1 MVEAGRSQ
9 EGASPRPLLPM
20 YDFIQMVTPTDYIK
34 DCPRHCIALYSNSHR
49 YIRGVRH
56 LLKSC
61 TRFRNQLDF
70 QLIFDFKLDFSD
82 FQAPEI
88 NGDLAKMLV

>member
-1 MVEAGRSQ
+1 M
-9 EGASPRPLLPM
+9 
-20 YDFIQMVTPTDYIK
+20 I
-34 DCPRHCIALYSNSHR
+34 
-49 YIRGVRH
+49 IRGVRH

-70 QLIFDFKLDFSD
+70 QLISDFKLDFSD

>member
-1 MVEAGRSQ
+1 M
-9 EGASPRPLLPM
+9 L
-20 YDFIQMVTPTDYIK
+20 FIAVHGSHQSIDY
-34 DCPRHCIALYSNSHR
+34 PPG
-49 YIRGVRH
+49 GVRH

-70 QLIFDFKLDFSD
+70 QLISDFKLDFSD

-88 NGDLAKMLV
+88 NQWRFGQNARLSAYQLEYNLLGAY

>member
-1 MVEAGRSQ
+1 MVKIGEKGEKMCTSA
-9 EGASPRPLLPM
+9 
-20 YDFIQMVTPTDYIK
+20 
-34 DCPRHCIALYSNSHR
+34 N
-49 YIRGVRH
+49 IRGVRH

-70 QLIFDFKLDFSD
+70 QLISDFKLDFSD